1 MCQCPRMSAE
11 KSPRM
16 SAEKVRGCPRKKSAN
31 VRGKSPRMSA
41 NVHGKV
47 RECPRKSPKMSTPQS
62 AEKSRGMSA
71 NVRECPREKSAATVR
86 ERPQEIVRECPR
98 MSASDCPPRTFADR
112 VHECPR
118 KSANVHLGDIF
129 PWTYADIRGHSLT
142 YNIMFFVYLK
152 KVHVSP
158 RVSAGHF
165 FNFVRG
171 LSRTFTDCRGLSKV
185 HASPRDKSGLS
196 RTFADTLS
204 PRKSASVLRRT
215 VLRRT
220 FADLRGHT
228 RTYADSNFSP
238 ILFIWKM

>member
-1 MCQCPRMSAE
+1 MSTGKICQCPRMSAE

-16 SAEKVRGCPRKKSAN
+16 SAEKVRGCPRKKSANVRGKSPRKKSAN

-118 KSANVHLGDIF
+118 KSANVRLGEIF
-129 PWTYADIRGHSLT
+129 PWTYADIRGHSQT

-152 KVHVSP
+152 KVHVCP
-158 RVSAGHF
+158 RESACVRRILF
-165 FNFVRG
+165 QFCSRTFADFRG
-171 LSRTFTDCRGLSKV
+171 LSRTAK
-185 HASPRDKSGLS
+185 SPRESEG
-196 RTFADTLS
+196 
-204 PRKSASVLRRT
+204 
-215 VLRRT
+215 
-220 FADLRGHT
+220 
-228 RTYADSNFSP
+228 
-238 ILFIWKM
+238 